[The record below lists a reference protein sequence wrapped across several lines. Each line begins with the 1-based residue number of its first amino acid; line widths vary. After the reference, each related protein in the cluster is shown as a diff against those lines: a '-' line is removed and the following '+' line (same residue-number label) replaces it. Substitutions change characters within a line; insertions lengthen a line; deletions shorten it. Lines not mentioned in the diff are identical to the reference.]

1 MEEEQLPKIWKSFSQ
16 TKAIQ
21 VDTTKLKNDMKSN
34 IKTAEKRANRRDNRE
49 IIGAIIAII
58 IFASLAIK
66 HNTAIVW
73 LAFVFCLAAMVYVIQ
88 RLRKSKKKLP
98 DNFLSLSV
106 LEQLAIEKEYVLKQQ
121 HLLQTATYWYA
132 MPLFFV
138 QVFFIFSMV
147 VSKEGSLTA
156 LASIS
161 VGKTLLLAV
170 LVFLLLILSLF
181 ISKMNRKAAKKNWA
195 PIVKEIEALEK
206 ELNN

>member
-21 VDTTKLKNDMKSN
+21 VDTTKLKNDMDSN